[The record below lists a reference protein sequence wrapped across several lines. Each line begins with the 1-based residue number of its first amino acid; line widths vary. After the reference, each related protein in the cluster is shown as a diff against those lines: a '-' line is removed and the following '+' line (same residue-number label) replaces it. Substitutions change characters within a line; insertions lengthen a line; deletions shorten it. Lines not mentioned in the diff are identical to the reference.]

1 MSIARCSGPESV
13 INFYDMKVL
22 YKVLSD
28 EDCHRVHE
36 ESLSIL
42 ENTGVRVETP
52 AGRNILRSA
61 GAVVDDRNKL
71 VKFPKALVESSLK
84 LITRDFTLSARRPGA
99 DLVFKDGMLNGGE
112 CILLPDGV
120 APTVLDSK
128 TGERRKGTY
137 EDWKAITRLTDVLDE
152 IGMYWRIVEISD
164 RGQDMGNYVHYV
176 SSVIRNFSKH
186 VNDGPSTKDRV
197 PWFLEVIQTIFGTR
211 EDIRTKHPVS
221 QVICPQSPLMID
233 KNYTETYLALKG
245 WNIPVHIMPM
255 PLMGATAP
263 GTMISTV
270 VQGNCEVL
278 AMICLL
284 QANEPGVPIIYAP
297 ALAAINPKTGLLS
310 DGSMEYSLMSVAAT
324 QMARYYGLP
333 AESASGGTDS
343 HELDFQNGYEKA
355 AMKLAS
361 YLAWPDIIVGPG
373 MLDGSTV
380 SSLEQMYV
388 DVEIFRLARKAHRG
402 IDTRSDKWLMD
413 IIEEVGPGG
422 NYLGE
427 PTTLESIL
435 NGEWYLSDIGSHTNY
450 ENWVAAGKKDVLSQ
464 IREKVDQIL
473 DAYEPLPLGEDVEK
487 ELDKICRR
495 ASENN

>member
-1 MSIARCSGPESV
+1 VKA
-13 INFYDMKVL
+13 L

-28 EDCHRVHE
+28 NECHRVHE

-42 ENTGVRVETP
+42 EKIGVRVETP
-52 AGRNILRSA
+52 KGRKILKSA
-61 GAVVDDRNKL
+61 GAIVDDANKL
-71 VKFPKALVESSLK
+71 VKFPKALVESSMK
-84 LITRDFTLSARRPGA
+84 LITRDFKLSARRPGT
-99 DLVFKDGMLNGGE
+99 DLVFKDGVLNGGE

-120 APTVLDSK
+120 APTVLDRK
-128 TGERRKGTY
+128 TGERRNGTY
-137 EDWKAITRLTDVLDE
+137 EDWLAATRLSDVLDE
-152 IGMYWRIVEISD
+152 IGMYWRIVEIDDSH
-164 RGQDMGNYVHYV
+164 QDMGDYVDYV
-176 SSVIRNFSKH
+176 CNMFRNFSKH
-186 VNDGPSTKDRV
+186 INEGPSATDKI
-197 PWFLEVIQTIFGTR
+197 PWFLEVMQTIFGTR
-211 EDIRTKHPVS
+211 EDIRKSHPVS

-233 KNYTETYLALKG
+233 KDYTETYLALKG

-297 ALAAINPKTGLLS
+297 ALATINPKTVGIS
-310 DGSMEYSLMSVAAT
+310 DGSIDYSIMSVAAT

-333 AESASGGTDS
+333 AESSSGGTDS
-343 HELDFQNGYEKA
+343 HQLDFQNGYENA
-355 AMKLAS
+355 AMKIAS
-361 YLAWPDIIVGPG
+361 HLAWPDIICGPG

-380 SSLEQMYV
+380 SSLEQLYI

-402 IDTRSDKWLMD
+402 IDTSSGKWLMD

-427 PTTLESIL
+427 LTTLESIQ
-435 NGEWYLSDIGSHTNY
+435 NGEWYLPDIGSHTSF
-450 ENWVAAGKKDVLSQ
+450 ENWVAGGKKDVLNQ

-487 ELDKICRR
+487 ELDKICKR
-495 ASENN
+495 ASEK